1 MNVLVKSRLKEE
13 VETLAAEAFHQHLI
27 SGYGDGEYPDEYQIV
42 IQGRPKHFTLEYARS
57 FLANLIE
64 HSSFGT
70 GLIRSMIRSV

>member
-42 IQGRPKHFTLEYARS
+42 VQGKPRHFNLEYARS
-57 FLANLIE
+57 FLSNLIDNAK
-64 HSSFGT
+64 FRA
-70 GLIRSMIRSV
+70 GLIRSIVR